1 MDHFECCFMS
11 KQVTFVRE
19 VRCVWVEITVHE
31 YHLMGAVRLKK
42 QLTEHFVLFGL
53 SQSCG
58 KV

>member
-11 KQVTFVRE
+11 KQVTFVR
-19 VRCVWVEITVHE
+19 VVKCVYE
-31 YHLMGAVRLKK
+31 YHLVGAVRLKK

-58 KV
+58 KG